1 MSTIK
6 YSDLCDGMRIEV
18 LNGAGLHIGTIVELE
33 RDGKNGLPT
42 ACYDLDNG
50 EGYWCYMYQ
59 IKRIL

>member
-1 MSTIK
+1 
-6 YSDLCDGMRIEV
+6 MRIEV

>member
-6 YSDLCDGMRIEV
+6 YSDLSEGMRIEV
-18 LNGAGLHIGTIVELE
+18 LNGAGMHIGTIVELE
-33 RDGKNGLPT
+33 RDIKNGEPG
-42 ACYDLDNG
+42 ASYDLDNG